1 MQSGFGCIGF
11 CCFGIL
17 VNGIKSSSVNKL
29 HAVTI
34 RIDCA
39 LQKAHAFYDAPNFGD
54 DGKRAAA
61 ANGDGKLCNAKAR
74 FADVEVVH
82 AEHTE

>member
-1 MQSGFGCIGF
+1 M
-11 CCFGIL
+11 
-17 VNGIKSSSVNKL
+17 
-29 HAVTI
+29 TI